1 MAKAQANSSPVTVP
15 SEGEAEQTAPDA
27 GRIASML
34 EQIASTGVA
43 PRRPGITRLAY
54 SEPERAA
61 HRLFAGWLEDLG
73 LSVHTDAAGNTI
85 AELPGTDPD
94 APAIGIGSHL
104 DSVPDGGRYDGIV
117 GVVGAV
123 EVARCFTQRTAQ
135 TAHPLRLVAFAAEEG
150 ARFGEPCI
158 GSKIVARRL
167 RSTTL
172 ARGDREG
179 VSLAEAMS
187 QVGVDPQRLAEAAWD
202 PKGWAA
208 FLELHIEQARVLESV
223 GRHIGLVDSVSGSTR
238 IRITVLGQADHSGG
252 TPMHMRTDALAAAA
266 EIIVAAERLANEPQN
281 RGARITVGQIQVS
294 PNSITTISGQADVT
308 VDIRDLDWDRQRAL
322 AERVVQLANE
332 AGERRGARI
341 EVDLLAHTTP
351 VVLPMW
357 IRTVAAETCAAL
369 DIPYRVLPSG
379 AGHDAQ
385 VINAIVPAGIVFVP
399 SRDGLSHVPEE
410 WTNPADI
417 ALGVTVLCGM
427 VDRLDALL
435 SEGVQGGSDDPA

>member
-1 MAKAQANSSPVTVP
+1 MPNARAGPGPVTAQP
-15 SEGEAEQTAPDA
+15 EATAERPAPDA

-34 EQIASTGVA
+34 QEIASTGAV

-61 HRLFAGWLEDLG
+61 HRLFAGWLEELG
-73 LSVHTDAAGNTI
+73 LSVRTDAAGNTI
-85 AELPGTDPD
+85 AESAGTDPD

-123 EVARCFTQRTAQ
+123 ETARCLTQRSDR
-135 TAHPLRLVAFAAEEG
+135 TAHPLRFVAFAAEEG

-167 RSTTL
+167 HPASL
-172 ARGDREG
+172 ARRDRDG
-179 VSLAEAMS
+179 VSLAEAMEV
-187 QVGVDPQRLAEAAWD
+187 VGVDPRGLAAAAWD
-202 PKGWAA
+202 PNDWAA
-208 FLELHIEQARVLESV
+208 FLELHIEQARVLESA

-238 IRITVLGQADHSGG
+238 IRITILGQADHSGG

-281 RGARITVGQIQVS
+281 RGARITVGQIQVA

-308 VDIRDLDWDRQRAL
+308 VDIRDLDWDRQRVV

-332 AGERRGARI
+332 VGERRGAGI

-357 IRTVAAETCAAL
+357 IRTVAAETCSAL

-410 WTNPADI
+410 WTNPADV

-435 SEGVQGGSDDPA
+435 GAGLQGASDEEA

>member
-1 MAKAQANSSPVTVP
+1 MSKAQAADTTAATGDASR
-15 SEGEAEQTAPDA
+15 GEAPRPDA
-27 GRIASML
+27 ARIASML
-34 EQIASTGVA
+34 EQIAATGTV
-43 PRRPGITRLAY
+43 PRRPGVTRLAY

-61 HRLFAGWLEDLG
+61 HRLFAGWLEEIG
-73 LSVHTDAAGNTI
+73 LSVRTDAAGNTI
-85 AELPGTDPD
+85 AELPGTDPH

-104 DSVPDGGRYDGIV
+104 DSVPEGGRYDGIV

-123 EVARCFTQRTAQ
+123 EAARVLAGRPTR
-135 TAHPLRLVAFAAEEG
+135 TAHPLRFVAFAAEEG

-167 RSTTL
+167 RSATL
-172 ARGDREG
+172 ARRDRDG
-179 VSLAEAMS
+179 VSLAEAMAE
-187 QVGVDPQRLAEAAWD
+187 VGVDARRLSEAAWD
-202 PKGWAA
+202 PADWAA

-223 GRHIGLVDSVSGSTR
+223 GRRIGLVDSVSGSTR
-238 IRITVLGQADHSGG
+238 IRISVLGQADHSGG
-252 TPMHMRTDALAAAA
+252 TPMHMRVDALAAAA

-281 RGARITVGQIQVS
+281 RGARITVGQIQVA
-294 PNSITTISGQADVT
+294 PNSITTISGHADVA
-308 VDIRDLDWDRQRAL
+308 VDIRDLDWDRQRAI

-332 AGERRGARI
+332 VGERRGAGI

-357 IRTVAAETCAAL
+357 IRTVAAETCSDLGIA
-369 DIPYRVLPSG
+369 YRVLPSG

-410 WTNPADI
+410 WSNPADV
-417 ALGVTVLCGM
+417 ALGVSVLCGM
-427 VDRLDALL
+427 VDRLDAVLT
-435 SEGVQGGSDDPA
+435 SAAKDTTDEAA

>member
-1 MAKAQANSSPVTVP
+1 MAKAQANSSPVTAP
-15 SEGEAEQTAPDA
+15 SELAAEQTAPDA

-94 APAIGIGSHL
+94 VPAIGIGSHL

-123 EVARCFTQRTAQ
+123 EVARCLTQRAAR
-135 TAHPLRLVAFAAEEG
+135 TAHPLRFVAFAAEEG

-172 ARGDREG
+172 ARRDRDG

-187 QVGVDPQRLAEAAWD
+187 QVGVDPQRLGEAAWD

-308 VDIRDLDWDRQRAL
+308 VDIRDLDWDRQRAI

-332 AGERRGARI
+332 VGERRDARI

-435 SEGVQGGSDDPA
+435 GGGLQGATDDPA

>member
-1 MAKAQANSSPVTVP
+1 MP
-15 SEGEAEQTAPDA
+15 APDA
-27 GRIASML
+27 PAPDASRIASML
-34 EQIASTGVA
+34 EQIAATGTV
-43 PRRPGITRLAY
+43 PRQPGITRLAY
-54 SEPERAA
+54 TEPERTA
-61 HRLFAGWLEDLG
+61 HRLFADWLTELG
-73 LSVHTDAAGNTI
+73 LSVRTDAAGNTI
-85 AELPGTDPD
+85 AELAGTDPT

-104 DSVPDGGRYDGIV
+104 DSVPGGGRFDGIV

-123 EVARCFTQRTAQ
+123 EAARYLAQRGERT
-135 TAHPLRLVAFAAEEG
+135 THPLRFVAFAAEEG

-167 RSTTL
+167 RSATL
-172 ARGDREG
+172 SRRDRDG
-179 VSLAEAMS
+179 TSLSEAMES
-187 QVGVDPQRLAEAAWD
+187 VGFDPRALGEAAWD
-202 PKGWAA
+202 PKDWAA

-223 GRHIGLVDSVSGSTR
+223 GRRIGLVDSVSGSTR
-238 IRITVLGQADHSGG
+238 IRITVIGQADHSGG

-266 EIIVAAERLANEPQN
+266 EIIVAAERLANEPQH

-308 VDIRDLDWDRQRAL
+308 VDIRDLDWDRQRAIVD
-322 AERVVQLANE
+322 RVVQVAE
-332 AGERRGARI
+332 EIAERRGART

-357 IRTVAAETCAAL
+357 IRTVAAETCTDL
-369 DIPYRVLPSG
+369 GIPYRVLPSG

-417 ALGVTVLCGM
+417 ALGVSVLCGM
-427 VDRLDALL
+427 VDRLDSVL
-435 SEGVQGGSDDPA
+435 SSGRAGATDDAA